1 VSGGGP
7 AGTGGGAEAGT
18 GGGAG
23 REGGGGMPVQPS
35 SSRLV
40 GTLGLLSVVAGVAI
54 VLVHAWAQPRI
65 EAHQREEL
73 RLAIEEVLGEP
84 QRYETRWIRD
94 GRLLDSL
101 PAGAD
106 SSAASPV
113 YAGFDANG
121 RLVGYAIPGQKAGYQ
136 DVVRLIFGYDPD
148 AGKVLGMKVLES
160 KETPGLGAKITS
172 DSAFIHGFDG
182 VEAPIEGVKHPARD
196 AHQVDMITGATIS
209 STTVISIINDRLE
222 AVGPVLS
229 KAGTRTA
236 TAAGSPGADAP
247 RTAAAAG
254 PGPRAAGPGQGGG
267 ER

>member
-1 VSGGGP
+1 MSGPFDRSRAEFCDAVPVDEAVVCRLEAELDCTVDPLTAYAALAAGGRDVDVDGDDVDDEP
-7 AGTGGGAEAGT
+7 AEEGTGRDDSYSFLLESAEKT
-18 GGGAG
+18 
-23 REGGGGMPVQPS
+23 
-35 SSRLV
+35 
-40 GTLGLLSVVAGVAI
+40 
-54 VLVHAWAQPRI
+54 
-65 EAHQREEL
+65 
-73 RLAIEEVLGEP
+73 
-84 QRYETRWIRD
+84 
-94 GRLLDSL
+94 
-101 PAGAD
+101 
-106 SSAASPV
+106 AASDPGSAFRPSGT
-113 YAGFDANG
+113 AGDRHARFSF
-121 RLVGYAIPGQKAGYQ
+121 V
-136 DVVRLIFGYDPD
+136 GYDPD

>member
-1 VSGGGP
+1 MSAGGP
-7 AGTGGGAEAGT
+7 AGTGRGADD
-18 GGGAG
+18 
-23 REGGGGMPVQPS
+23 GMPAQPS

-40 GTLGLLSVVAGVAI
+40 GTLGLLSVVAGVFI

-121 RLVGYAIPGQKAGYQ
+121 RLVGYAIPGQRSGYQ

-148 AGKVLGMKVLES
+148 HGKVLGMKVLES

-182 VEAPIEGVKHPARD
+182 VETPIEGVKHPARD

-209 STTVISIINDRLE
+209 STTVISIINERLD
-222 AVGPVLS
+222 AVGPVLAN
-229 KAGTRTA
+229 AGTRPA
-236 TAAGSPGADAP
+236 GAAGA
-247 RTAAAAG
+247 
-254 PGPRAAGPGQGGG
+254 PGPRAAGQATRGGD
-267 ER
+267 R